1 MLLLLYPLFLF
12 PSKRNEEQS
21 KNCFVFKQI
30 HVPLENRIV
39 FRMKLKIKL
48 QILMYNN
55 TTPNSN
61 FMVNC
66 SCFIESCLFWYKLVI
81 YFYFVQG
88 YLPVATHAK
97 WHVLLH
103 SSCHLASRVSPAA
116 HSAARPTWSQII
128 YAGTFSGHLI
138 SFEKNVNALPINL
151 TNYYQQEHFLF
162 RRSLKTQARK
172 MLQES

>member
-1 MLLLLYPLFLF
+1 
-12 PSKRNEEQS
+12 
-21 KNCFVFKQI
+21 
-30 HVPLENRIV
+30 
-39 FRMKLKIKL
+39 MKLKIKL

-88 YLPVATHAK
+88 YLPVATHTNR
-97 WHVLLH
+97 HVLLH
-103 SSCHLASRVSPAA
+103 SSRHLASQVSPAA
-116 HSAARPTWSQII
+116 HSAAWPMWLQTICTE
-128 YAGTFSGHLI
+128 TFSRPLI

-151 TNYYQQEHFLF
+151 TNYHQQEYFLF
-162 RRSLKTQARK
+162 RRSLKTQAQARK